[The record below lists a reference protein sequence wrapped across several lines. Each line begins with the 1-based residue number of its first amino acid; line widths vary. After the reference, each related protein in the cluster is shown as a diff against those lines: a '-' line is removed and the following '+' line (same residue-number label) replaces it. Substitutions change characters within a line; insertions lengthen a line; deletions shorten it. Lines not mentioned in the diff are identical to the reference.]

1 MFTGIIEEIGKIRS
15 IVEFGDGLE
24 FEIEARKVLSDID
37 VDNSIC
43 VNGVCLTVVR
53 RKKNYFTIQAVKET
67 LSKTN
72 LGLLQKGSPVNL
84 ERSVKLQDRLGGH
97 LVQGHI
103 DVTGK
108 VEKVETLQTSWMYT
122 ISIPKKYRKYLI
134 TVGSVAVDGTSLTVA
149 RLGRDRFTVAIIP
162 YTFENTVFQQYKKG
176 TKVNFEFDIIGKYLE
191 SLVHYK

>member
-176 TKVNFEFDIIGKYLE
+176 TKVNLEFDIIGKYLE